1 MWPNSRP
8 LVYLLSVLVLG
19 GCHVASARGETD
31 VNSKVSSV
39 GSDTLSGIM
48 TRWSELYRDR
58 FPEVIIQIQA
68 SGSSTAPPALIEG
81 TASLGPMSRRM
92 NRTEK
97 RRFRASYGYDPTEIV
112 VGFDAIAVFVNHE
125 NPIQALTL
133 AQLDALFSGTNRC
146 GGVSSSETWRDL
158 GVTTSLGAQKV
169 SLFGRNSASG
179 TYTFFREKA
188 LCGGDFRKRVNE
200 QPGSSSV
207 VQSVGVSPRGIGYS
221 GIGYVNES
229 VKVLA
234 LISERGEPVFP
245 TAGSALQGTY
255 PLARPLYIYVNQPSD
270 QALTGRERQ
279 FLELALSPAGQ
290 QVITDYGFI
299 ALPESLRLRVRA
311 QLGIDS

>member
-8 LVYLLSVLVLG
+8 LVCLLWVLILA
-19 GCHVASARGETD
+19 GCTVALAREETEA
-31 VNSKVSSV
+31 NSKISSV

-58 FPEVIIQIQA
+58 FPEAIVQIQA

-97 RRFRASYGYDPTEIV
+97 RRFRARYGHDPTEVII
-112 VGFDAIAVFVNHE
+112 GFDAIALFVNHE
-125 NPIQALTL
+125 NPVQALTL
-133 AQLDALFSGTNRC
+133 VQLDALFSGTNRC
-146 GGVSSSETWRDL
+146 GGASSIETWRGLD
-158 GVTTSLGAQKV
+158 VTTPLGAQKV

-179 TYTFFREKA
+179 TYTFFREIA

-207 VQSVGVSPRGIGYS
+207 VQSVGVSLRGIGYS

-234 LISERGEPVFP
+234 LISETGVPVLP
-245 TAGSALQGTY
+245 SAQSALQGTY
-255 PLARPLYIYVNQPSD
+255 PLARPLYVYVNQASD
-270 QALTGRERQ
+270 QALTGREKQ

-290 QVITDYGFI
+290 QIITDYGFI